1 MSDLFYGVAYYDEYM
16 PEERLAKDI
25 ALMQETGINVVR
37 IAESTWS
44 TLEPREGEYN
54 FYHIDRVLNAMHEAG
69 IAVIIGTPTYAVPAW
84 LAAKHPDILVT
95 TVDGQQKYGPR
106 QIMDIVNP
114 TFRRYAEKI
123 IRTLMTH
130 VQHHPAIIGW
140 QLDNETKHYDNIGR
154 YMQEGFVRSLR
165 EKYPDLD
172 RLNNDFGLDYWS
184 NRIDSWQD
192 FPPVENTINA
202 SLACAFSRY
211 QRQQVTEYLAWQ
223 AEIVRE
229 YAQPHQF
236 VTHNFD
242 FEWRGYSYGV
252 QPRVDH
258 FAAAQALDIAGVD
271 IYHPGQKHLTGR
283 EIAFGGAI
291 TRSLKQ
297 GKNYFV
303 LETQAQG
310 FAQWTPYP
318 GQLRLQAFSHVASG
332 AAMVSYWHW
341 HSIHNAFETY
351 WKGLLSHDF
360 SRNATWQEATTI
372 GADFAR
378 LSPQLA
384 ELKAENDVALLIS
397 NEAMDALN
405 QFRPGDAQGNI
416 YNDIFRRFHDA
427 LYDHNISLDI
437 IHDVNEETSRYRV
450 LIVPGLYAADDGLL
464 TRINRYI
471 EQGGRALIGF
481 KSGFSDENVKV
492 RSGAQPGV
500 LCESCGVSYS
510 QFTLPEETTVSACS
524 SDIDCSK
531 DNQVELW
538 MELLTPDAGTR
549 TLLRYQHPA
558 WGDYAAATE
567 ADYGQGRAIYVGFLP
582 QKTLIS
588 QLFDRLTVGLELRS
602 RTSAYR
608 YPLVVKKMRNR
619 DGNSIHFLFN
629 YSGDPLAFISE
640 TSGNALLSGE
650 KVHCG
655 QPLRLRAWEFSI
667 IES

>member
-1 MSDLFYGVAYYDEYM
+1 MSGLYYGVAYYDEYM

-25 ALMQETGINVVR
+25 EMMLETGINVVR

-44 TLEPREGEYN
+44 TLEPEEGVYH
-54 FYHIDRVLNAMHEAG
+54 FHHIDRVLDAMYNAG
-69 IAVIIGTPTYAVPAW
+69 IAVIIGTPTYAIPAW
-84 LAAKHPDILVT
+84 LAKKYPDILALT
-95 TVDGQQKYGPR
+95 NNGQNIYGAR
-106 QIMDIVNP
+106 QNMDITHAGYLFHCERV
-114 TFRRYAEKI
+114 
-123 IRTLMTH
+123 IRAMMEH
-130 VQHHPAIIGW
+130 IKDVPHIIGF
-140 QLDNETKHYDNIGR
+140 QLDNETKSYGTAGPR
-154 YMQEGFVRSLR
+154 VQAMFVDYLK
-165 EKYPDLD
+165 EKYPDINEFN
-172 RLNNDFGLDYWS
+172 REFGLDYWS

-271 IYHPGQKHLTGR
+271 IYHPSQAHLTGR

-291 TRSLKQ
+291 TRSLKPGQ
-297 GKNYFV
+297 NYFV

-310 FAQWTPYP
+310 FAQWTPFP
-318 GQLRLQAFSHVASG
+318 GQLRLQAFSHIASG

-360 SRNATWQEATTI
+360 SRNPTWQEATTI

-405 QFRPGDAQGNI
+405 HFRPGDAEGNI

-464 TRINRYI
+464 TRINDYI
-471 EQGGRALIGF
+471 ARGGRALIGF

-492 RSGAQPGV
+492 RTGAQPGI
-500 LCESCGVSYS
+500 LRESCGVIYS
-510 QFTLPEETTVSACS
+510 QFTLPEATTVSSCCAE
-524 SDIDCSK
+524 IDCRN
-531 DNQVELW
+531 DNQAELW
-538 MELLTPDAGTR
+538 MELLTPDDGTR

-558 WGDYAAATE
+558 WGEYAAATD

-582 QKTLIS
+582 QKTLVS
-588 QLFDRLTVGLELRS
+588 QLFDLLTSGLDLRS

-608 YPLVVKKMRNR
+608 YPLVVKQMRNR
-619 DGNSIHFLFN
+619 NGNRIHFLFN
-629 YSGDPLAFISE
+629 YSGEPLEFISE
-640 TSGNALLSGE
+640 TSGNALLSGDE
-650 KVHCG
+650 VSCG
-655 QPLRLRAWEFSI
+655 QPLRLKAWEFSI

>member
-1 MSDLFYGVAYYDEYM
+1 MCA
-16 PEERLAKDI
+16 
-25 ALMQETGINVVR
+25 
-37 IAESTWS
+37 
-44 TLEPREGEYN
+44 
-54 FYHIDRVLNAMHEAG
+54 
-69 IAVIIGTPTYAVPAW
+69 PA
-84 LAAKHPDILVT
+84 
-95 TVDGQQKYGPR
+95 
-106 QIMDIVNP
+106 
-114 TFRRYAEKI
+114 
-123 IRTLMTH
+123 
-130 VQHHPAIIGW
+130 
-140 QLDNETKHYDNIGR
+140 
-154 YMQEGFVRSLR
+154 

-236 VTHNFD
+236 VTHNSILN
-242 FEWRGYSYGV
+242 GAATPYGV

-332 AAMVSYWHW
+332 AAMISYWHW

-492 RSGAQPGV
+492 QRRAAGSFVRKLRRELQPV
-500 LCESCGVSYS
+500 
-510 QFTLPEETTVSACS
+510 
-524 SDIDCSK
+524 
-531 DNQVELW
+531 
-538 MELLTPDAGTR
+538 
-549 TLLRYQHPA
+549 HPA
-558 WGDYAAATE
+558 
-567 ADYGQGRAIYVGFLP
+567 GRDDGKRV
-582 QKTLIS
+582 
-588 QLFDRLTVGLELRS
+588 QLG
-602 RTSAYR
+602 
-608 YPLVVKKMRNR
+608 
-619 DGNSIHFLFN
+619 H
-629 YSGDPLAFISE
+629 
-640 TSGNALLSGE
+640 
-650 KVHCG
+650 
-655 QPLRLRAWEFSI
+655 
-667 IES
+667 

>member
-1 MSDLFYGVAYYDEYM
+1 MSDLYYGVAYYDEYM
-16 PEERLAKDI
+16 PEDRLAKDI
-25 ALMQETGINVVR
+25 ALMLETGINVVR

-44 TLEPREGEYN
+44 TLEPQEGEYN
-54 FYHIDRVLNAMHEAG
+54 FYHIDRVLDAMHEAG

-114 TFRRYAEKI
+114 TFRRYAENI
-123 IRTLMTH
+123 IRTLMAH

-154 YMQEGFVRSLR
+154 YMQEGFVHSLQQR
-165 EKYPDLD
+165 YPDIAQ
-172 RLNNDFGLDYWS
+172 LNKDFGLDYWS
-184 NRIDSWQD
+184 NRVDNWQD

-229 YAQPHQF
+229 YAQPQQF

-258 FAAAQALDIAGVD
+258 FAAAKALDIAGVD
-271 IYHPGQKHLTGR
+271 IYHPSQKHLTGR

-297 GKNYFV
+297 GQNYFV

-310 FAQWTPYP
+310 FAQWTPFP

-332 AAMVSYWHW
+332 ASMVSYWHW
-341 HSIHNAFETY
+341 HSIHNSFETY

-360 SRNATWQEATTI
+360 SRNPTWQEATTI

-384 ELKAENDVALLIS
+384 DLRADNDVALLVS

-427 LYDHNISLDI
+427 LYDHNISVDI
-437 IHDVNEETSRYRV
+437 IHDVNEETARYRT
-450 LIVPGLYAADDGLL
+450 LIIPGLYAADDGLL
-464 TRINRYI
+464 TRINAYI

-492 RSGAQPGV
+492 RSSTQPGV
-500 LCESCGVSYS
+500 LHQACGVSYS
-510 QFTLPEETTVSACS
+510 QFTLPEDTLVSSCNVAL
-524 SDIDCSK
+524 DCSQ
-531 DNQVELW
+531 DNQAELW
-538 MELLTPDAGTR
+538 MELLTPDSGTQ
-549 TLLRYQHPA
+549 TLLRYQHSA
-558 WGDYAAATE
+558 WGEYAAATD
-567 ADYGQGRAIYVGFLP
+567 ANYGKGRAIYVGFLP
-582 QKTLIS
+582 QKALVS
-588 QLFDRLTVGLELRS
+588 QLFDLLTSDTELNS
-602 RTSAYR
+602 RTSAYH

-619 DGNSIHFLFN
+619 DGNCVNFLFN
-629 YSGDPLAFISE
+629 YSAESLDFISE
-640 TSGNALLSGE
+640 TAGTALLNGDKISY
-650 KVHCG
+650 G
-655 QPLRLRAWEFSI
+655 QTLHLDAWGFSI